1 MCFFNR
7 CLPLNFRKD
16 EIRGIY
22 KDRMKIGANLADVDP
37 MQLDSSVSILKFV
50 LNLRC
55 NFLHLTFI
63 LNLKKKFSY
72 QKLKSLYI
80 LKTNFGELE
89 RWLSLFS
96 IFFALAEDLSLIP
109 NLHMVTHTK

>member
-63 LNLKKKFSY
+63 LNLKKNFF
-72 QKLKSLYI
+72 LIRNLNLY
-80 LKTNFGELE
+80 TF
-89 RWLSLFS
+89 
-96 IFFALAEDLSLIP
+96 
-109 NLHMVTHTK
+109 